1 MNITVYLGS
10 SPGNDPKLNSVKVA
24 MPSSTAAPGPA

>member
-10 SPGNDPKLNSVKVA
+10 SPGNDPKLNTVVRA
-24 MPSSTAAPGPA
+24 LGRCGQIPF